1 MNRLL
6 LGALLGAFLA
16 GLRLAPGAELLQW
29 PVVEAE
35 QAYRM
40 RAGGLLLVAGALL
53 CAGRILDGHSRSA
66 WLVGIFVGVTL
77 ESLAGNLGPEDHS
90 AAWPLVPVALVLLI
104 MFSRRR
110 PNGDGKGKPATAQAT
125 HLLPAVTAA
134 LIGMGFALGLEGT
147 ARVLRRLGGG
157 LPLDD
162 GVFASALALSVVV
175 GGLSFGGLLA
185 QREGKMREGKAHM
198 AAGLVGALALLGSL
212 IALRGV
218 STPRGLRNYLAHFSL
233 FDLDAS
239 LFGQLPYDFLL
250 GSLVFVLPGFA
261 LGALLHGTHLRSTLA
276 SLFLG
281 AAAGLMAIPR
291 LLDHG
296 AELDVVSG
304 PHSAELIRWGMCAI
318 GLGGMFWCF
327 KKRELLRAPSGL
339 ALGLGSLAAALSPY
353 LIPVQQ
359 LRVLP
364 AWERFPRPFAEVFD
378 TPQGQFSIH
387 PSAPGV
393 DRVALDNLDLTPD
406 RERGGIDARRL
417 KAATALLDPERR
429 MAGARALL
437 IGQLTPGRALVL
449 ESEGIV
455 HLDRTGAWWRSM
467 EWLEQRLFR
476 DRSDMR
482 PNAGAILKPETAR
495 AGISAGNYDLVIA
508 LPQSNAAPMAPAP
521 DLPDGTLAVAWF
533 DGEATLSRRSL
544 PEPVLVV
551 SDGLSHLSL
560 GLVWGATLSAL
571 PQPGRPAAL
580 RAGAPLTETGR
591 TEWMFVRPD
600 DRRRR
605 CQIELAERLRD
616 ANADHDFRFLSR
628 GLAEHFNVQER
639 SSPWGDRAEKTEISK
654 EALASLTEA
663 LTVGE
668 PDALTREVWDG
679 LAAVLAGK
687 RDIEAIDTWLR
698 PAAEIWP
705 LWPALERAIALAD
718 LESLDPQAAI
728 TRMQALVL
736 HDPNDFEAVRLL
748 GKAHEQAGQP
758 EQAAEVWQTLLDRQP
773 ESRRT
778 RRKLALAWVAAGE
791 FDLARPLLR
800 DLLKEN
806 PEDRELWGLLNPT
819 GTPESDEGFDPSD

>member
-1 MNRLL
+1 M
-6 LGALLGAFLA
+6 
-16 GLRLAPGAELLQW
+16 
-29 PVVEAE
+29 
-35 QAYRM
+35 
-40 RAGGLLLVAGALL
+40 
-53 CAGRILDGHSRSA
+53 
-66 WLVGIFVGVTL
+66 
-77 ESLAGNLGPEDHS
+77 
-90 AAWPLVPVALVLLI
+90 
-104 MFSRRR
+104 
-110 PNGDGKGKPATAQAT
+110 
-125 HLLPAVTAA
+125 
-134 LIGMGFALGLEGT
+134 
-147 ARVLRRLGGG
+147 
-157 LPLDD
+157 
-162 GVFASALALSVVV
+162 VV

-185 QREGKMREGKAHM
+185 QREGKTRQGKAHM
-198 AAGLVGALALLGSL
+198 AAGLVGAMALLGSL

-218 STPRGLRNYLAHFSL
+218 STPRGLRSYLARFSF

-261 LGALLHGTHLRSTLA
+261 LGALLHGIQLRSTLV

-296 AELDVVSG
+296 AELDVVGG
-304 PHSAELIRWGMCAI
+304 PHSAQLIRWGMCAI
-318 GLGGMFWCF
+318 GLGGVFWCF

-339 ALGLGSLAAALSPY
+339 ALGLASLAASLSPI

-378 TPQGQFSIH
+378 TPEGQISIH
-387 PSAPGV
+387 PSAPGI
-393 DRVALDNLDLTPD
+393 DRVALDNRDLTPD

-417 KAATALLDPERR
+417 KAATALLDPEKISV
-429 MAGARALL
+429 GARALL

-476 DRSDMR
+476 DRLDML
-482 PNAGAILKPETAR
+482 PSEGSILDPQTAR
-495 AGISAGNYDLVIA
+495 DGIGSGHYDLVIA
-508 LPQSNAAPMAPAP
+508 LPLSGDAPMAPAP

-533 DGEATLSRRSL
+533 DGEGTLSRRSL

-560 GLVWGATLSAL
+560 GLVWGAVLSAT
-571 PQPGRPAAL
+571 PQPSRPAAL
-580 RAGAPLTETGR
+580 RAGEPRTGTGR
-591 TEWMFVRPD
+591 NEWMFMRPD

-605 CQIELAERLRD
+605 CQVELAERLRD
-616 ANADHDFRFLSR
+616 ANAANDFRFLTR
-628 GLAEHFNVQER
+628 GLAEHFIAQER
-639 SSPWGDRAEKTEISK
+639 SSPWGDRAEKTEVSK
-654 EALASLTEA
+654 EALASFTEA

-687 RDIEAIDTWLR
+687 REIEAIDVWLR

-705 LWPALERAIALAD
+705 VWPALERAIALAD

-728 TRMQALVL
+728 ARLQALVH
-736 HDPNDFEAVRLL
+736 HDPDDFEAVRLL

-758 EQAAEVWQTLLDRQP
+758 EQAAEVWQALLDRQP

-806 PEDRELWGLLNPT
+806 PEDRELWGLLNPV
-819 GTPESDEGFDPSD
+819 GTEDSDGGFDPSD

>member
-16 GLRLAPGAELLQW
+16 GLRLGPGVDLLQW

-40 RAGGLLLVAGALL
+40 RAGGLLLAAVALL
-53 CAGRILDGHSRSA
+53 CAGRILDGYARSA
-66 WLVGIFVGVTL
+66 WLVGIFFGVTL
-77 ESLAGNLGPEDHS
+77 ESLAGSLGPEDYS
-90 AAWPLVPVALVLLI
+90 AAWPLVPFALALLI

-110 PNGDGKGKPATAQAT
+110 PGGDEEGKPATPQET

-162 GVFASALALSVVV
+162 GVFASALALSVVI

-185 QREGKMREGKAHM
+185 EREGKTREGKAHM
-198 AAGLVGALALLGSL
+198 AAGLLGALALLGGL
-212 IALRGV
+212 VALRGI
-218 STPRGLRNYLAHFSL
+218 STPRGLRSYLARFEL

-304 PHSAELIRWGMCAI
+304 PHSAQLIRWGMTAI

-327 KKRELLRAPSGL
+327 KKRELLRTPSGL
-339 ALGLGSLAAALSPY
+339 TLCLGSLAATLSPV

-378 TPQGQFSIH
+378 TPQGQISIH
-387 PSAPGV
+387 PSTPGI
-393 DRVALDNLDLTPD
+393 DRVALDNRDLTPD

-417 KAATALLDPERR
+417 KVATALLAPEQIR
-429 MAGARALL
+429 AGARALL

-449 ESEGIV
+449 KSEGIV

-467 EWLEQRLFR
+467 EWLEQRVFR
-476 DRSDMR
+476 DRADML
-482 PNAGAILKPETAR
+482 PSAGSILDPESAR
-495 AGISAGNYDLVIA
+495 AGIAAGAYDLVIA
-508 LPQSNAAPMAPAP
+508 LPLSGVAPVAPAP
-521 DLPDGTLAVAWF
+521 DLPEGTVAVAWF
-533 DGEATLSRRSL
+533 DGEAALSCRSL

-560 GLVWGATLSAL
+560 ALVWGADLAVL

-580 RAGAPLTETGR
+580 QAGAPRTGMSR
-591 TEWMFVRPD
+591 SEWMFVRPD

-605 CQIELAERLRD
+605 CQIELAERLRG
-616 ANADHDFRFLSR
+616 ANADNDFRFLTR
-628 GLAEHFNVQER
+628 GLAEHYTVQER
-639 SSPWGDRAEKTEISK
+639 SSPWGDRAEKTEISE
-654 EALASLTEA
+654 EALASFTEA
-663 LTVGE
+663 LSIGE
-668 PDALTREVWDG
+668 PDALTREIWDG

-687 RDIEAIDTWLR
+687 REIEAIDTWLR

-705 LWPALERAIALAD
+705 GWPELERAIALAD
-718 LESLDPQAAI
+718 LESLDPLAAI
-728 TRMQALVL
+728 TRLQALV
-736 HDPNDFEAVRLL
+736 HDDPDDFEAVRLL

-758 EQAAEVWQTLLDRQP
+758 EQAAEVWQALLDRQP

-778 RRKLALAWVAAGE
+778 RRKLAIAWVASGD

-806 PEDRELWGLLNPT
+806 PEDRELWGLLNPA
-819 GTPESDEGFDPSD
+819 GSEDSSEGFDPSD